1 MAEHFWTEKEIED
14 TVNFQNPK
22 LLLDYLYLLKQTE
35 EQQKCIQSFVSLA
48 CKQGSAFGLILYWLD
63 SILYDS
69 SSPYYDEA
77 FYLQLMNA
85 VASSEADSI
94 MKLIPLQR
102 VEILQKNQVGAHANN
117 FSFVDKEGAPHCLY
131 EIETPLLLV
140 VFNNPDCFL
149 CHQAESNIVKNEKLQ
164 NMLDCGKLKLLAVT
178 PDSDYD
184 EWLEHTYPSNWIVG
198 YDKEKAIYNQRLYD
212 IQRLPCIYLLDKDKR
227 VILKEADYNRLANYL
242 LANSSLFER

>member
-14 TVNFQNPK
+14 TVNFQSPK

-35 EQQKCIQSFVSLA
+35 EQQNCIQSFVSLA
-48 CKQGSAFGLILYWLD
+48 CKQESAFGLILYWLD